1 MIYPRQIGDKEYT
14 RQQLLDYGIAHYPKF
29 YWIPRGIGIASM
41 VSGLLVVL
49 PSIMGIL
56 YLQDIARE
64 FETTIDYTELIVY
77 LILGI
82 IDSIIGIV
90 LFIISFRKK
99 ADEDYIAHAIAQL
112 SKVALAQQMSEN
124 MQALSPKEE
133 KEETPSYD
141 PKLEELKK
149 YKKLLDEGLI
159 SQEVYDAKQ
168 REYLGSK

>member
-29 YWIPRGIGIASM
+29 YWIPRGVGIASM

-49 PSIMGIL
+49 ASIMGIL

-90 LFIISFRKK
+90 LFVISFRKK

-112 SKVALAQQMSEN
+112 SKVALAQQMSEK
-124 MQALSPKEE
+124 MQASSP

-168 REYLGSK
+168 REYLSSK